1 MTFSGPVQ
9 TVAIGNRKPRPI
21 SRLRTYINLLEH
33 PVAGCG
39 SKLAKLGG
47 SKRTDGYDFGLCLP
61 SQFGTILEPERAAAN
76 TPSFHKVLEAVLGPR
91 L

>member
-1 MTFSGPVQ
+1 MTFSGSVQ
-9 TVAIGNRKPRPI
+9 TVAIGNHKPRPG
-21 SRLRTYINLLEH
+21 SRLRTYISLLEH

-47 SKRTDGYDFGLCLP
+47 SKRTDGYDFALCLT
-61 SQFGTILEPERAAAN
+61 SQFGTILEPDKTTRVTA
-76 TPSFHKVLEAVLGPR
+76 SFHKVLEAMLAPR